1 MRLRYSLL
9 VFCLAL
15 PVLHAQEQQKPFIEP
30 MEHRHGKR
38 ELRIAAASPQTT
50 GKWTTIATMM
60 PINPVHVAL
69 MHNGK
74 VLVISGS
81 GNDPTNHNLEA
92 GVWNPVTQTITTF
105 TLAYDMFCN
114 GMVVLPDGHPF
125 VIGGTLRYDPF
136 YGQKLTSTFNP
147 ATATFTQKASM
158 SDGRWY
164 PTGTVLG
171 NGTVLALS
179 GLGIPPPN
187 CSSATPPD
195 ACTNMNADVYHPA
208 TNTWTHS
215 GTAFGGIPLF
225 PRDHLLPNGKI
236 FESGANPN
244 TQTYTVSTGMWANVA
259 TTIFGQAR
267 DYGTSVL
274 LPLTPAHHFAPR
286 VFIAGG
292 GPNGTTITNTTEVID
307 LSAATPAWSAGPNMV
322 APRIQLNAT
331 ILPGGKV
338 LVSGGSSNDEDP
350 TTAVLAAELYDPEA
364 NTFSPAESME
374 FARLYHS
381 NTILL
386 PDATVMAVGGNPV
399 RGEYEPHVEIYSPP
413 YLFKSDGTAATRP
426 VIGSKTTS
434 SIRYGVSFDVSTRQ
448 AASIKRVELIRA
460 GAVTHAFDMDQRLV
474 GVTFTTGTGVLH
486 VTAPKS
492 HNVAPPGWYLLFIL
506 DGNGVPS
513 KAHWVHLR

>member
-1 MRLRYSLL
+1 MRLRLTL
-9 VFCLAL
+9 FVFCLAL
-15 PVLHAQEQQKPFIEP
+15 PVLYAQQSQPPTPFIEP

-38 ELRIAAASPQTT
+38 ELKRPAAAPHTT
-50 GKWTTIATMM
+50 GQWTTIAAQM

-74 VLVISGS
+74 VLVVSGS

-92 GVWNPVTQTITTF
+92 GVWNPATQTITTF

-114 GMVVLPDGHPF
+114 GMVVLPDGRPF
-125 VIGGTLRYDPF
+125 VIGGTVQYDPF
-136 YGQKLTSTFNP
+136 FGEKRTSAFSP

-158 SDGRWY
+158 SNGRWY

-171 NGTVLALS
+171 NGTVLAVS
-179 GLGIPPPN
+179 GLG
-187 CSSATPPD
+187 STGS
-195 ACTNMNADVYHPA
+195 TNNSIDVYHPA

-244 TQTYTVSTGMWANVA
+244 TQTYIVSSGTWTNVA

-274 LPLTPAHHFAPR
+274 LPLLPARDHAPR

-292 GPNGTTITNTTEVID
+292 GPGGANVTNTTEVID

-331 ILPGGKV
+331 ILPGGRV

-350 TTAVLAAELYDPEA
+350 ATAVLAAELYDAET

-374 FARLYHS
+374 FPRLYHS

-386 PDATVMAVGGNPV
+386 PDATVMAVGGNPM

-413 YLFKSDGTAATRP
+413 YLFKPDGTLAPRP
-426 VIGSKTTS
+426 AIGSKTTS
-434 SIRYGVSFDVSTRQ
+434 TLSHGAYFDIYTRD
-448 AASIKRVELIRA
+448 AAYIKRVELIRA

-474 GVTFTTGTGVLH
+474 GLRFTAGTGTLH
-486 VTAPKS
+486 TSVPVNRNIT
-492 HNVAPPGWYLLFIL
+492 PPGWYMLFII

-513 KAHWVHLR
+513 KAHWVHLT